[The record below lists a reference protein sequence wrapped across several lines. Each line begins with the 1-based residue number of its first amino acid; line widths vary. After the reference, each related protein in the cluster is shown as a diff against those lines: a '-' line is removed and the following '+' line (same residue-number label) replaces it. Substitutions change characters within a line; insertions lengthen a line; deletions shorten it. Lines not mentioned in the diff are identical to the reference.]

1 MSVFLCV
8 YVCVF
13 VYVCLCLC
21 VYVCV
26 FVCLC
31 VQFSACLPVFPSS
44 YYIHLHV
51 FPLVQSGFFSTN
63 WLFIGKCYLKLNNKA
78 EAKPWLQKTADYVS
92 EDPDEKE
99 VSLFIKQWS
108 GTQFIH

>member
-1 MSVFLCV
+1 MSMCPVLCV
-8 YVCVF
+8 STSISLF
-13 VYVCLCLC
+13 
-21 VYVCV
+21 
-26 FVCLC
+26 
-31 VQFSACLPVFPSS
+31 
-44 YYIHLHV
+44 ILHV